1 MHRERSEARAPYGCP
16 SVQVCSCPMRPW
28 AARFRFHR
36 VPFLAIAVS
45 LASAGPVYA
54 VPPTAHPG
62 ASSGVSSTAHQG
74 AMRAY
79 ADARALYQQGRYRD
93 AVKRLEEARVLDPA
107 AKELPYNLALV
118 HEKLGE
124 LDDAVRYMT
133 MYAAMETD
141 PVEKER
147 AEKAVERLEG
157 ARKDLAAHEETPAAP
172 PPPPADTAPPP
183 VVTAAPPPPAPPP
196 RGRLDKWTIG
206 TAGLSVVALGAGTFF
221 GVSALRQSPNDPTTS
236 PSGTTVAE
244 LRDDA
249 SSAHRKATMADIG
262 FGVAIAAGA
271 AAVILYFTRR
281 ETRPGAAAH
290 AAPPARGLEVRF

>member
-1 MHRERSEARAPYGCP
+1 M
-16 SVQVCSCPMRPW
+16 
-28 AARFRFHR
+28 
-36 VPFLAIAVS
+36 
-45 LASAGPVYA
+45 
-54 VPPTAHPG
+54 T
-62 ASSGVSSTAHQG
+62 
-74 AMRAY
+74 AY

-157 ARKDLAAHEETPAAP
+157 ARKDLAAHEEKPPAP
-172 PPPPADTAPPP
+172 PPPPEETAAPPAVIAP
-183 VVTAAPPPPAPPP
+183 PPPPPAP
-196 RGRLDKWTIG
+196 RGKLDKWTIG

-236 PSGTTVAE
+236 PGGTTVGQ
-244 LRDDA
+244 LREDA
-249 SSAHRKATMADIG
+249 SEAHRNATMADVG

-271 AAVILYFTRR
+271 AAIILYFTRR
-281 ETRPGAAAH
+281 DTRRDTGAGHSGNPGHAAAS
-290 AAPPARGLEVRF
+290 ARGLEVQF